1 MKRHRTGICQE
12 ATKHFPGIP
21 YPRLTLHI
29 YIAGWPIRVT
39 ITYDAGRDLP
49 DAKHYR
55 NLILRKA
62 EGALKGATIL
72 IIHYDSG
79 GYGKTELAIASLGE
93 DIHGG
98 TIAGE
103 TSRGV
108 CVVDIDGKPI
118 KADRER

>member
-12 ATKHFPGIP
+12 AIKHFLGIP
-21 YPRLTLHI
+21 YSRLTLHM

-39 ITYDAGRDLP
+39 FTNDAGRDLP

-55 NLILRKA
+55 NLILTKA
-62 EGALKGATIL
+62 EGAVEGTMLL
-72 IIHYDSG
+72 IIHYESG
-79 GYGKTELAIASLGE
+79 GHGKTELAIASLGGVVY
-93 DIHGG
+93 GG
-98 TIAGE
+98 LTNGE

-108 CVVDIDGKPI
+108 CVVDVDGKPI